1 MTLLA
6 LNWMNTGGLFAGI
19 KVAGI
24 WSTTLTSI

>member
-1 MTLLA
+1 
-6 LNWMNTGGLFAGI
+6 MNTGGLFAGI